1 LYYKSS
7 ENKIKYLK
15 LLARQYPNLDS
26 ACTEIINL
34 KATLSLPKGTE
45 HFVSDIHGE
54 YGAFSHV
61 LRNAS
66 GVIKDYVEELFG
78 SSLMDSDKKNLATL
92 VYYPELKL
100 DVVRKKEHNMD
111 DWYRINLFRLIQIC
125 KRVSSKYTRS
135 KVRKAIHP
143 DFVYILEELLHE
155 DIDRLHKHEYYNE
168 IINTIVKLGRAEKFI
183 VAMSNL
189 IQRLAIEH
197 LHVIGDIYD
206 RGDGADKIMD
216 ILANY
221 HSIDVQWGNHDI
233 SWMGA
238 ASGSEACICNVIRIS
253 IRYYNLRTLEEAYGI
268 NLVPLASFAMDVYK
282 DDNCKCFEF
291 KRDDIDITAREKEL
305 VVKMHKAITIIQF
318 KIEGQTILRN
328 PEFNLNNRTMLD
340 KINFEKGTINI
351 DGVDYPLNDTNFPTI
366 DPKSPFELTEEE
378 KSVIDKIKL
387 SFLNSEKL
395 QMHIRFLFN
404 KGSMYTVYNSN
415 LLFHGCIP
423 LNEDGTFKEVSL
435 FGENYKGKALLD
447 KYEEIIRKGFFLKGK
462 AKEKRI
468 GLDYMWYLWCGDNSP
483 LYGKEKMTTFERYFI
498 SDKST
503 HKEEKNPYYQLRNKE
518 EICIRIFEEFNLNPE
533 TSHIINGHVPVK
545 VVKGESPVK
554 ANGKLL
560 VIDGGFAK
568 AYQSVTGIAGYTL
581 IYNSRG
587 LVLASHEPFSSIQ
600 EAVEEE
606 RDIISSTT
614 FLGQNSMRKMVSS
627 TDVGKELETRIKDL
641 EELVKAYNNGTIKES
656 TI

>member
-1 LYYKSS
+1 MYYKSS
-7 ENKIKYLK
+7 ESKIKYLK

-100 DVVRKKEHNMD
+100 EVVRKKEHNMD

-168 IINTIVKLGRAEKFI
+168 IINTIVKLGRADKFI

-305 VVKMHKAITIIQF
+305 IVKMHKAITVIQF

-351 DGVDYPLNDTNFPTI
+351 DGVDYLLNDTNFPTI
-366 DPKSPFELTEEE
+366 NPNSPFELTEEE

-395 QMHIRFLFN
+395 QMHVKFLFN

-468 GLDYMWYLWCGDNSP
+468 GLDYMWYLWCGNNSP

-518 EICIRIFEEFNLNPE
+518 ETCIRIFEEFNLDSE
-533 TSHIINGHVPVK
+533 ISHIINGHVPVK
-545 VVKGESPVK
+545 VVKGENPVK

-568 AYQSVTGIAGYTL
+568 AYQNVTGIAGYTL

-614 FLGQNSMRKMVSS
+614 FLGQNSLRKMVSS

-656 TI
+656 VI